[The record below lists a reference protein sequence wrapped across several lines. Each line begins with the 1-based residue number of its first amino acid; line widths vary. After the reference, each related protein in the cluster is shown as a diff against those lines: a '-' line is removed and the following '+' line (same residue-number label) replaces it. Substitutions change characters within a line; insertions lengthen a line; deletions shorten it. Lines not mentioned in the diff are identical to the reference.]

1 MFATVCDHGLL
12 FSESILGDKT
22 VDLRKIDDRISVT
35 PQIQIA
41 DLPAIAA
48 LGFKTLVANRPDN
61 EEPGQPLMAG
71 LEEAARKHGLHWVY
85 MPVASGNISDDD
97 VERFGAM
104 IRTADAPVL
113 AFCRSGT
120 RSTVLWALS
129 SASETPAKEIFEKAQ
144 SAGYN
149 ISGIAPRLAQQAQKK
164 S

>member
-1 MFATVCDHGLL
+1 MLATVCDYSRL
-12 FSESILGDKT
+12 FSNSIPGDKT
-22 VDLRKIDDRISVT
+22 VDLRKIDDRISVA

-41 DLPAIAA
+41 DLPAIAG

-61 EEPGQPLMAG
+61 EDPGQPLMAG
-71 LEEAARKHGLHWVY
+71 IEEAAREQGLQWVY

-120 RSTVLWALS
+120 RSAVLWALS
-129 SASETPAKEIFEKAQ
+129 SAGETPANEIFDKAQ
-144 SAGYN
+144 SAGYD
-149 ISGIAPRLAQQAQKK
+149 ISAIAPRLAQQGLDKR
-164 S
+164 